1 VLASLAQ
8 FGYTIV
14 HDAHHAFPPRQTVDA
29 DDSVMSQHDPEK
41 RHRRNDMPGVL
52 SAGLQDDDAPSVAA
66 VSGPA
71 LDRQNTVP

>member
-1 VLASLAQ
+1 
-8 FGYTIV
+8 
-14 HDAHHAFPPRQTVDA
+14 
-29 DDSVMSQHDPEK
+29 MSQHDPEK

-52 SAGLQDDDAPSVAA
+52 SAGLQDDDAPLVAA